1 MHTSGTTLSERL
13 TSAVEGW
20 APDSGQRRGR
30 EGAARTFRRAMSQR
44 LTGGRAGESYRAVLT
59 YMNGESEPS
68 LDWLRKA
75 ADVLAVR
82 ESWLTC
88 GQGWPTEEVEESSK
102 RLAEAFGKLGT
113 GIRGVVRKALGAQDL
128 SGPAIAVVMD
138 LTMEYMVAVGRGH
151 GAIDQE
157 HQEVAEAI
165 AAPIRRLGH
174 EPARL
179 PPSKYGHYVITVA
192 EALRYLLA
200 DEPEVS
206 LRAHTT
212 TSDPGEDQ

>member
-1 MHTSGTTLSERL
+1 MYTSGTTLSERL
-13 TSAVEGW
+13 TLAVEGW

-30 EGAARTFRRAMSQR
+30 EGAARTFQRAMGER
-44 LTGGRAGESYRAVLT
+44 LTGGRAGDSYRAVLN
-59 YMNGESEPS
+59 YMNGDSEPS

-88 GQGWPTEEVEESSK
+88 GQGWPTEELEESSK

-113 GIRGVVRKALGAQDL
+113 GIRGVVRKALGTQDVPE
-128 SGPAIAVVMD
+128 PAIAVVMD

-151 GAIDQE
+151 GAIDRE
-157 HQEVAEAI
+157 HEDVAKAI

-174 EPARL
+174 EPASL

-212 TSDPGEDQ
+212 TSDAGEKQ